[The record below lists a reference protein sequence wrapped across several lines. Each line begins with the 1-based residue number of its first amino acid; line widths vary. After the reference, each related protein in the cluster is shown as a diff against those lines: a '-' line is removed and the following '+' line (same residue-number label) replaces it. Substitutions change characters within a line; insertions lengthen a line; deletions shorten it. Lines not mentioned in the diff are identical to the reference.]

1 MKKSVTFVL
10 LLTLAVAAFGQ
21 SVDLGDIE
29 ISDLDLT
36 RADLSEAEFYF
47 AGPVDLLVLGVEYMG
62 SEYAALLKYDGRG
75 RVEIAA
81 PAQTT
86 PQGLPYALD
95 LSEVRATL
103 APDGIRLSNVIAD
116 GYYFAG
122 TLVPSADLD
131 LAVAPPIEMGG
142 QAGVSGL
149 AEDVT
154 ELRDQVADLR
164 SRVAQAESERDEAR
178 EQLGDARSQVS
189 SLEERLR
196 SAGGGPG
203 DALAPAAN
211 VRRTVKRGF
220 GGGSAVAGAW
230 STTGS
235 RLSQTSA
242 GEFYAKYVVP
252 VRQNANELVYTFEGS
267 GASRGWSGYGLHFL
281 ASGSEA
287 GNLYGYGSSYLVWIT
302 RDPSHTQSDSTFVQL
317 YRSFDDVHM
326 VQLANRA
333 IPRSIDRPFEVTV
346 YVNRSRGTIVLG
358 VDDEPVLAFEDAEL
372 IRSGSAVAAR
382 SLGAATIT
390 DLEVRSR

>member
-1 MKKSVTFVL
+1 MKNTIA
-10 LLTLAVAAFGQ
+10 LALAFALATAAFGQ
-21 SVDLGDIE
+21 SVDLGEIE

-36 RADLSEAEFYF
+36 KADLSDAEFYF

-103 APDGIRLSNVIAD
+103 VSDGIRLSNVIAD

-122 TLVPSADLD
+122 KLVPTSQLD

-142 QAGVSGL
+142 EAGDAGL
-149 AEDVT
+149 AEDVP
-154 ELRDQVADLR
+154 ELREQVADLR
-164 SRVAQAESERDEAR
+164 SRVAEVESERDEAQ
-178 EQLGDARSQVS
+178 EQLGDARSQVA
-189 SLEERLR
+189 SLEERLQSDR
-196 SAGGGPG
+196 GPE

-211 VRRTVKRGF
+211 VRRTITRGF
-220 GGGSAVAGAW
+220 GGGSAASGEW
-230 STTGS
+230 STSGS
-235 RLSQTSA
+235 RLRQTSA
-242 GEFYAKYVVP
+242 SELYAKHVVP

-267 GASRGWSGYGLHFL
+267 GASRGWSGYGLHVL
-281 ASGSEA
+281 ASDAEA
-287 GNLYGYGSSYLVWIT
+287 GDLYGYGSSYLVWIT
-302 RDPSHTQSDSTFVQL
+302 RDPSNTQSDSTFVQL

-326 VQLANRA
+326 VQLASRA
-333 IPRSIDRPFEVTV
+333 IPRSIDSPFGVIV
-346 YVNRSRGTIVLG
+346 YVNRSEATIVVG
-358 VDDEPVLAFEDAEL
+358 VDDEPVLTFEDADL
-372 IRSGSAVAAR
+372 IRSGSEVAAR
-382 SLGAATIT
+382 ALGPATIT